1 MSLSLSPN
9 VRFAIFV
16 AAGAFFLFAP
26 LAPRG
31 PKWRMYR
38 GLGVNYCQAEVHAVR
53 GGARVE
59 LPPDAVVRAV
69 GRAAVRTRRR
79 TERFVLARKARENDI
94 LLANEG
100 ELAGVVKALCEAEP
114 DVRAEMR
121 CSPPYPGGK
130 WRAIEDGATNLCART
145 KWPAPPSIGPQ
156 PNLDPETGEAIPPDA
171 VQP

>member
-1 MSLSLSPN
+1 MSLSPN
-9 VRFAIFV
+9 ARFAIFV
-16 AAGAFFLFAP
+16 AAGAFFLFGP

-38 GLGVNYCQAEVHAVR
+38 GLGTHYCQAQVHGVHD
-53 GGARVE
+53 GARVD

-79 TERFVLARKARENDI
+79 AERFVLARKARASDI
-94 LLANEG
+94 VLANEG

-121 CSPPYPGGK
+121 CSPPYPGGQ
-130 WRAIEDGATNLCART
+130 WRAIEDGATNLCERKT
-145 KWPAPPSIGPQ
+145 WAPTSASSSGAQ
-156 PNLDPETGEAIPPDA
+156 PNLDPETGEEIAPDA
-171 VQP
+171 VEP